1 MQEEKHPCCLTIAGS
16 DSGGGAGIQ
25 ADIKTMTVL
34 GCYASSVITALTAQ
48 SGLGVAGI
56 HAPAPEFAALQL
68 KTVLEGFPVRAAKT
82 GMLFSAD
89 IIHALA
95 DILEQV
101 DFPLVVDPVCVSQ
114 SGQALL
120 KEDAVQALAS
130 RMLPLAALVTPNR
143 PETELLAGMS
153 VRSERDIVE
162 AASRLFR
169 MGAKAVLIK
178 GGHFE
183 ADGGGRLTDWLCV
196 PGRPA
201 EHPDGTHDLRPR
213 RRNPHHP
220 GARRAVRRNSCHAGG
235 AGGHLFFQKPGLLH
249 RYPALGVSGCRLSL
263 RCPYGLADKAG

>member
-201 EHPDGTHDLRPR
+201 EPLFQELVDTRNNHGT
-213 RRNPHHP
+213 
-220 GARRAVRRNSCHAGG
+220 
-235 AGGHLFFQKPGLLH
+235 
-249 RYPALGVSGCRLSL
+249 GCTLSAATAA
-263 RCPYGLADKAG
+263 GLAKGLELREAVIRAQAYLNLCLRKSYNPGKGFGPVNHTAPLEA